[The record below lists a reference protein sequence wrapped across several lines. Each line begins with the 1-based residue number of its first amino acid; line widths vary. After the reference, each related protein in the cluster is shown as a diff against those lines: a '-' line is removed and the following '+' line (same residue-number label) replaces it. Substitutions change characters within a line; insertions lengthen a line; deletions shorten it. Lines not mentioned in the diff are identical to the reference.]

1 MNLVCASGGQK
12 LELSETA
19 FAREF
24 NEDLVHQVVV
34 AYMAQARQ
42 GSRAQKNRAQV
53 RGGGRKPWRQKGTG
67 RARAGTIRSP
77 IWRGCGLTF
86 AARNQDHSV
95 KVNKKMYRG
104 AITCILSEL
113 VRQDRLVAVESFGV
127 DEPKTKILKSTL
139 EQLDLKNV
147 LILLEELDENI
158 YLSSRNLVGVEVR
171 TANNVDPVSLI
182 GSDKVLA
189 TFGALKKLEE
199 ALV

>member
-12 LELSETA
+12 LELSEKA

-24 NEDLVHQVVV
+24 NEDLVHQVLV

-77 IWRGCGLTF
+77 IWRGGGVTF
-86 AARNQDHSV
+86 AARTQDHSV

-113 VRQDRLVAVESFGV
+113 LRQDRLVAVESFALG
-127 DEPKTKILKSTL
+127 EPKTKALKSAL
-139 EQLDLKNV
+139 EQLELKNV
-147 LILLEELDENI
+147 LILLEELDENV
-158 YLSSRNLVGVEVR
+158 YLSSRNLTCVQIR
-171 TANNVDPVSLI
+171 TASNVDPVALI

-199 ALV
+199 ALA